1 MNIKF
6 ESAVVFVKD
15 VAASRQFYEGVLEQE
30 VFMDFGPNVSF
41 AGGSFAIWQVDHAHE
56 IMMGEASG
64 EVGQGELEV
73 YFESDDVNGVVV
85 RFEEAGIKFVHPMR
99 EQPWG
104 QRVVRVYDPDGH
116 IIEVGEPIPVF
127 VTRFLQE
134 GMTVEQAAERTS
146 VPVEVVP
153 AVVVPVGVFGVVS
166 SSPHAAADS
175 AAMASEVAR

>member
-6 ESAVVFVKD
+6 ESAVVLVKD
-15 VAASRQFYEGVLEQE
+15 VAASREFYEGVLEQE

-56 IMMGEASG
+56 ILFGKPSG

-73 YFESDDVNGVVV
+73 YFESDDVDGVVV
-85 RFEEAGIKFVHPMR
+85 RFEEAGVKFVHPMR

-116 IIEVGEPIPVF
+116 IVEVGEPIPVF
-127 VTRFLQE
+127 VARFLGQ
-134 GMTVEQAAERTS
+134 GMSVEQVAERTS
-146 VPVEVVP
+146 VPAEVVQQI
-153 AVVVPVGVFGVVS
+153 AESV
-166 SSPHAAADS
+166 D
-175 AAMASEVAR
+175 E

>member
-15 VAASRQFYEGVLEQE
+15 VAASRQFYEGLLEQE

-41 AGGSFAIWQVDHAHE
+41 AGGSFAIWQVDYAQE
-56 IMMGEASG
+56 TMLGKATG
-64 EVGQGELEV
+64 EVGHGEMEV
-73 YFESDDVNGVVV
+73 YFESDEVEAVAK
-85 RFEEAGIKFVHPMR
+85 RFEEAAVKFVHPVR

-116 IIEVGEPIPVF
+116 IVEVGEPIPAF

-134 GMTVEQAAERTS
+134 GMTIEQAAERTS
-146 VPVEVVP
+146 VPAE
-153 AVVVPVGVFGVVS
+153 GVREI
-166 SSPHAAADS
+166 AK
-175 AAMASEVAR
+175 MAGLA